1 MVRSGD
7 VSIQDSD
14 EIETEELVV
23 GFMNGFM
30 SESFNRYLDLENAFL
45 KASTG
50 SALPRYA
57 WLR

>member
-45 KASTG
+45 KASI
-50 SALPRYA
+50 
-57 WLR
+57 

>member
-7 VSIQDSD
+7 ESIQDSD

-30 SESFNRYLDLENAFL
+30 SESFNRYLDLENVF
-45 KASTG
+45 KG
-50 SALPRYA
+50 
-57 WLR
+57 

>member
-30 SESFNRYLDLENAFL
+30 SESFNRYLDCSRDEVEH
-45 KASTG
+45 SSDSMCT
-50 SALPRYA
+50 
-57 WLR
+57 